1 MKNLK
6 CFMLCLL
13 ILCLMSCREKTIDRE
28 SLSPVREANQSTQN
42 FINSVNSWAGQRDL
56 SQMDHAEFIS
66 FIYNTNPNLDRDVIR
81 DLTNYKKIE
90 PGEKISLRY
99 HYFDKEG
106 TCRMEDGKGNFSKV
120 KFKNEIVVE
129 VIRIKKESF
138 WVAISC
144 LNGMLDISSS
154 PGVSSNA
161 LISFTIEKGRGL
173 SHYLAD
179 DYWSINVAEE
189 FNLPLFRGKKQA
201 SKNLITPI
209 QAREL
214 IPEVEKVQITVFV
227 EEGWKFVLSGD
238 NWTLNGLTP
247 EEFRRQ
253 K

>member
-1 MKNLK
+1 MKSLK
-6 CFMLCLL
+6 CFVLFLFIICL
-13 ILCLMSCREKTIDRE
+13 ISCREKTIDRE
-28 SLSPVREANQSTQN
+28 LLSPVREANQSTQN
-42 FINSVNSWAGQRDL
+42 FINSVNSWVGQRDL

-66 FIYNTNPNLDRDVIR
+66 FIYNINPNLDFDVIR
-81 DLTNYKKIE
+81 DLTKYKKIE
-90 PGEKISLRY
+90 PGEKVSLCY

-129 VIRIKKESF
+129 VIRLNRENL

-144 LNGMLDISSS
+144 LNGMLNISSS
-154 PGVSSNA
+154 SGASSNA
-161 LISFTIEKGRGL
+161 LISFTIKKGQGL

-189 FNLPLFRGKKQA
+189 FGLPLFRGKKQ
-201 SKNLITPI
+201 SNKNLISPI
-209 QAREL
+209 QARAL
-214 IPEVEKVQITVFV
+214 VPEVEKIQITVFV
-227 EEGWKFVLSGD
+227 EEGWRFVLSGD